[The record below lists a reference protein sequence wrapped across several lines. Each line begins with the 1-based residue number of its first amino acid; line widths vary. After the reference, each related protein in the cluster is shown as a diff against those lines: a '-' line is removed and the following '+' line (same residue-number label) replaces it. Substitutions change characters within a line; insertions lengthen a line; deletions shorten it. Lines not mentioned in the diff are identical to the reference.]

1 MLDPAKCLDLIQT
14 IETVRLYARWFDEQA
29 TKTLSCIQVS
39 NDGTEVK
46 GFWSKEQLALMEQS
60 SYLIATYQPFLKEK
74 LDGMIQTL
82 KGIEKEIQDEKDAFR
97 RVPQPS

>member
-1 MLDPAKCLDLIQT
+1 MLDPTKCLDLIQT
-14 IETVRLYARWFDEQA
+14 IKTVRLYARWFDEQA
-29 TKTLSCIQVS
+29 TKALSCIQVS

-46 GFWSKEQLALMEQS
+46 GFWPKEQLALMEQS

-74 LDGMIQTL
+74 LDGMLQAI
-82 KGIEKEIQDEKDAFR
+82 KDIEKEIQDEKDAFR